1 MSNFLGSVQELA
13 AFYNEITDYKTAEDV
28 GVDRPEKNEIM
39 CNIPP
44 TPEQE
49 EFIKKL
55 MVFAQTG
62 DATVLGRLPL
72 SDSEDKARML
82 IATDY
87 ARKMSLDMRMIDPEY
102 GDNPGNKASI
112 CAAKIAEYYRRFAE
126 YKGTQFVF
134 SDLGTYKPGEWSV
147 YAEIKRKLVEDHG
160 IPASEIRFIQECG
173 TQRAKDR
180 MIADMNAGN
189 VRILFGSTSM
199 LGTGV
204 NAQQRAVAIHHL
216 DCPWRP
222 SDLEQRE
229 GRAIRKGNE
238 VAKLHNDN
246 KVDVIIYAVERSL
259 DAYKFNLL
267 HCKQTFISQ
276 LKRGAMG
283 LRTIDEGS
291 SDEKSGMNYSEYV
304 AILSGNTDLL
314 EKAKLEKRIAAME
327 SEHRSFNKGLGDSR
341 ARLRDITDEVEK
353 LEIIIGKMEADN
365 SRYAAVVQRDSE
377 GNPVNAL
384 KLDNC
389 QFTDEERMGKYLQA
403 LAKNT
408 NTHGEYVRVGE
419 VYGFPV
425 CIISEKA
432 VVDGVEAVRNRFV
445 VEGQYKY
452 TYNNGNLAMSDPH
465 AACMNFVNALEKLP
479 DTISQ
484 HRERADKKRVDV
496 PTLEAIL
503 SRTWGKEDELKVLK
517 SELAAIDRK
526 ITAALAAKN
535 EEQDGEE
542 NKQQPDTQRVEV
554 RDNQSQAT
562 GPKETMVV
570 EPVHIY
576 ASRRAFSGLR

>member
-1 MSNFLGSVQELA
+1 
-13 AFYNEITDYKTAEDV
+13 
-28 GVDRPEKNEIM
+28 
-39 CNIPP
+39 
-44 TPEQE
+44 
-49 EFIKKL
+49 
-55 MVFAQTG
+55 
-62 DATVLGRLPL
+62 
-72 SDSEDKARML
+72 
-82 IATDY
+82 
-87 ARKMSLDMRMIDPEY
+87 
-102 GDNPGNKASI
+102 
-112 CAAKIAEYYRRFAE
+112 
-126 YKGTQFVF
+126 
-134 SDLGTYKPGEWSV
+134 
-147 YAEIKRKLVEDHG
+147 
-160 IPASEIRFIQECG
+160 
-173 TQRAKDR
+173 
-180 MIADMNAGN
+180 
-189 VRILFGSTSM
+189 
-199 LGTGV
+199 
-204 NAQQRAVAIHHL
+204 
-216 DCPWRP
+216 
-222 SDLEQRE
+222 
-229 GRAIRKGNE
+229 
-238 VAKLHNDN
+238 
-246 KVDVIIYAVERSL
+246 
-259 DAYKFNLL
+259 
-267 HCKQTFISQ
+267 
-276 LKRGAMG
+276 
-283 LRTIDEGS
+283 
-291 SDEKSGMNYSEYV
+291 
-304 AILSGNTDLL
+304 
-314 EKAKLEKRIAAME
+314 ME
-327 SEHRSFNKGLGDSR
+327 SEHCSFNKGLGDSR

-419 VYGFPV
+419 VYGFLV

-517 SELAAIDRK
+517 SELAALDRK

-562 GPKETMVV
+562 GPKETMVA